1 MHEKMNQPP
10 TRPNT
15 STAVIL
21 ATLADCAPPFPG
33 LVTPTVAFR
42 DTPAGSPLTRH
53 RVHSVRLVITSGP
66 REPLDALENL
76 PQEAPCQVAFGK
88 LQDEVP
94 GRSNEA
100 SARFEQPLLE
110 TRQGPALDE
119 TGRTSWRS
127 RLPRL

>member
-1 MHEKMNQPP
+1 MP
-10 TRPNT
+10 
-15 STAVIL
+15 
-21 ATLADCAPPFPG
+21 PPFPR

-53 RVHSVRLVITSGP
+53 RVYSVRLVITSGP

-110 TRQGPALDE
+110 TRQGPALDGDGQNQLAQQIAE
-119 TGRTSWRS
+119 VIGISVGRRS
-127 RLPRL
+127 TAASNC

>member
-53 RVHSVRLVITSGP
+53 RLHSVGLT
-66 REPLDALENL
+66 
-76 PQEAPCQVAFGK
+76 
-88 LQDEVP
+88 
-94 GRSNEA
+94 
-100 SARFEQPLLE
+100 
-110 TRQGPALDE
+110 
-119 TGRTSWRS
+119 WH
-127 RLPRL
+127 PRLSRAPRREGNDAWVGQSDRRVQNNHARSSTNSSSP